1 MRYLNTIAYALNLPS
16 HSSEK
21 VQPMNNKNSHRSCLL
36 IPVRKNFDL
45 IILFLFICPLLGAAQ
60 DKVALNTARNCSYMK
75 EIEKEMIAEINL
87 VRSDPA
93 GYIKYIDY
101 YHDLA
106 KLNLDHFGK
115 GKRNYS
121 LSITYEK
128 VNGVGHKKKVDTIWS
143 NEYEEE
149 VHAVESLLKDLES
162 MPPLSILEPDKGI
175 YNAARKHGLDQDR
188 HNWSLGH
195 MGSDGSWPWER
206 IRKFSP
212 MMITGNENLAGRFP
226 EPTARDIVIQLLIDS
241 GIPDYGHRHNMLD
254 PKWTHVACY
263 TSGLKGDM
271 YQWIQEFGQKK

>member
-1 MRYLNTIAYALNLPS
+1 MK
-16 HSSEK
+16 H
-21 VQPMNNKNSHRSCLL
+21 KNGRRSRLL
-36 IPVRKNFDL
+36 IPLRNNVDL
-45 IILFLFICPLLGAAQ
+45 IILFLLFCPLFGSAQ
-60 DKVALNTARNCSYMK
+60 DTVALNTARNCSYMK

-93 GYIKYIDY
+93 GYIKYLNY
-101 YHDLA
+101 YYELA

-115 GKRNYS
+115 GKQNYS
-121 LSITYEK
+121 LSIQYEK
-128 VNGVGHKKKVDTIWS
+128 INSAGWKKKVDTVWS

-149 VHAVESLLKDLES
+149 VHAIESLLKDLKS
-162 MPPLSILEPDKGI
+162 SPSLSILEPDKGI
-175 YNAARKHGLDQDR
+175 YEAARKHGLDQDR

-206 IRKFSP
+206 IRKYSP
-212 MMITGNENLAGRFP
+212 TMIAGNENLAGRFP

-241 GIPDYGHRHNMLD
+241 GIPEYGHRYNLLD

-271 YQWIQEFGQKK
+271 YQWIQEFGQHR